1 MKNRNTV
8 LRTRP
13 LTLALRAALAT
24 LAVASITPAAMADA
38 ALQQLIQPT
47 NTIGVGGIWL
57 QHSSDL
63 FGQYNGLENSGPT
76 LLGDISLRG
85 GNGYGQQPGAN
96 TWFVQGNDLGTTS
109 RSLSAG
115 MADQGTWSL
124 GLSWDQLRNYG
135 GDSLDSNPGSIL
147 TPLVGAPGGNQF
159 TAPSSFG
166 YISTNDNG
174 TQLIT
179 PGTAQAE
186 FFHTDRLYVQRNT
199 TKFAAS
205 HQLNKQWNVTFNWTN
220 IRESGSI
227 LASAISDAMTGSPS
241 TGATGYGDPAGQRL
255 VGLPYP
261 TQYKTN
267 NFTLALNWQGD
278 KGFFTGAYYGS
289 MFHDDYSAVY
299 FPNLYQCTGLPQV
312 TTCANTGAALNS
324 TYPTDLQELP
334 PSNTDNELQ
343 LSGGYNINPKTQLV
357 GGYTY
362 GRNTQNMAYA
372 YEPAQIVAYNAFNDP
387 STTTVPLGTLPV
399 GSLDGLVVNQ
409 HANWQITNQTTQDLT
424 LSAGMIYSKRDNRT
438 PSNLYNFQAPDS
450 GNVNDDE
457 FSVYNVPMSNSHLQ
471 TKAAADW
478 RFLPGQRLRLAVQN
492 EKIERWCDSTPY
504 MGMQVNIDKV
514 TGATSAATG
523 CAAVPESK
531 ENTAKLDYFLTPGG
545 SLNFRAGVKWANRKS
560 TVNAAYYN
568 PITDAAA
575 ANGGGENDVAGW
587 VAFFDASRRQV
598 QGHFGVTWTGSS
610 AFDVSLDGAF
620 GNDQYPDSTLGVQNG
635 HDATVDLQ
643 GDFHVSQNATATAY
657 ATWQMTNSSNLEQ
670 HVAHSAVSY
679 NWVTGLKDQA
689 TTLGA
694 SFVQKGLMADK
705 LSLAVNLAYSV
716 DTNSAQSAVIANSG
730 PGASTAC
737 ASSATS
743 ASSCG
748 SAPDIKTTTT
758 RLNLN
763 GDYKIDKHSSVDLG
777 YIYQRQSV
785 NDYLFAAYQMGNTPN
800 NVLPWYLPGGGNP
813 SYTQNAVYAEYYYK
827 FQ

>member
-24 LAVASITPAAMADA
+24 LAVVSVAPAAMADA

-47 NTIGVGGIWL
+47 NTISFGGMWT
-57 QHSSDL
+57 QHDSDL
-63 FGQYNGLENSGPT
+63 FGQYNGLENSGQT
-76 LLGDISLRG
+76 LLGDFNLRG

-96 TWFVQGNDLGTTS
+96 TWFVQGKNLGTTS

-115 MADQGTWSL
+115 AADQGNWGL
-124 GLSWDQLRNYG
+124 GLSFDQLRNYG
-135 GDSLDSNPGSIL
+135 GDSIDSNPGSIQ
-147 TPLVGAPGGNQF
+147 TPLIGAPGGNSF
-159 TAPSSFG
+159 TAPSGFG
-166 YISTNDNG
+166 YISTNDSA

-179 PGTAQAE
+179 PGTAQAQ

-199 TKFAAS
+199 TKFDAS

-227 LASAISDAMTGSPS
+227 LASAISDAMTGSPA

-278 KGFFTGAYYGS
+278 NGFFTGAYYGS

-299 FPNLYQCTGLPQV
+299 FPNLYQCTGLV
-312 TTCANTGAALNS
+312 TPCASTGAAPNS
-324 TYPTDLQELP
+324 TYPTNLQELP
-334 PSNTDNELQ
+334 PSNSDNELQ
-343 LSGGYNINPKTQLV
+343 LSGGWKLNAKTQLV

-362 GRNTQNMAYA
+362 GRNTQNTAYA
-372 YEPAQIVAYNAFNDP
+372 YEPAQIVAYNAFNST
-387 STTTVPLGTLPV
+387 STTTVPLGTLPAT
-399 GSLDGLVVNQ
+399 SLDGRVINQ
-409 HANWQITNQTTQDLT
+409 HANWSITNQTTQDLT
-424 LSAGMIYSKRDNRT
+424 LSAGMIYSKRDNQT
-438 PSNLYNFQAPDS
+438 ASNLYNFQAPDS
-450 GNVNDDE
+450 GNINDDE

-471 TKAAADW
+471 TKATADW
-478 RFLPGQRLRLAVQN
+478 RFLPGQRVHLALQN
-492 EKIERWCDSTPY
+492 EKTRRWCDNQPFL
-504 MGMQVNIDKV
+504 GMQVNIDQASG
-514 TGATSAATG
+514 TTAAATG

-531 ENTAKLDYFLTPGG
+531 ENSAKLDYFLTPGG
-545 SLNFRAGVKWANRKS
+545 SLNFRGGVKWANRKS

-575 ANGGGENDVAGW
+575 ANGGGEADFAGW

-598 QGHFGVTWTGSS
+598 QGHFGVTWNASS

-620 GNDQYPDSTLGVQNG
+620 GNDQYPDSPLGVQSG

-643 GDFHVSQNATATAY
+643 GDYQFSGNATGTAY
-657 ATWQMTNSSNLEQ
+657 ATWQMTKSDSLNQSR
-670 HVAHSAVSY
+670 Y
-679 NWVTGLKDQA
+679 GYDWTTGLKDQA
-689 TTLGA
+689 LTVGA
-694 SFVQKGLMADK
+694 SFAQKGLMADK
-705 LSLAVNLAYSV
+705 LSLLADLSYSV
-716 DTNSAQSAVIANSG
+716 DTNSASSNVVASG
-730 PGASTAC
+730 SYSC
-737 ASSATS
+737 ASKGAV
-743 ASSCG
+743 CG
-748 SAPDIKTTTT
+748 SAPDIKTKIT
-758 RLNLN
+758 RLDLSGN
-763 GDYKIDKHSSVDLG
+763 YKVDKKSSVRVG
-777 YIYQRQSV
+777 YMLARFDVS
-785 NDYLFAAYQMGNTPN
+785 DPLFAAYQMGNTPD

-813 SYTQNAVYAEYYYK
+813 SVTQNAVYAEYTYS

>member
-96 TWFVQGNDLGTTS
+96 TWFVQGNNLGTTS

-785 NDYLFAAYQMGNTPN
+785 NDYLFAAYQMGNTPS

>member
-96 TWFVQGNDLGTTS
+96 TWFVQGNNLGTTS

-737 ASSATS
+737 ASTATS